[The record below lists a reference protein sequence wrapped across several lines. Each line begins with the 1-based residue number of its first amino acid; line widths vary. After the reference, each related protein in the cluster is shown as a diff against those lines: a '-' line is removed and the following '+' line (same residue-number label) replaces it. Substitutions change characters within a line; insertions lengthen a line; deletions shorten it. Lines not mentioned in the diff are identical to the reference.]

1 MEENLT
7 NRGRIRADSAV
18 KGMGGNGEG
27 MENLFLKECRFALI
41 SPQLEGNMATSKHEE
56 TREDNMI
63 HSIGV
68 NVTFKQCEGDYID
81 VFTENGE
88 KG

>member
-1 MEENLT
+1 
-7 NRGRIRADSAV
+7 
-18 KGMGGNGEG
+18 MGGKGEG

-56 TREDNMI
+56 TREDNMT

-68 NVTFKQCEGDYID
+68 NVTCKQCEGAYID
-81 VFTENGE
+81 VFTVWCEDVGNGLFVYGE
-88 KG
+88 W